1 MDEEVFSIRRSHTMD
16 NSSIYSGASPRSTRR
31 LNIDPENIS
40 ITSQLDLTQTRERT
54 RRRSF
59 EGLRTMS
66 AQAFHKDGNKTS
78 SKSRA
83 GFLQFW
89 KKNTDT
95 PSRADS
101 TESFEVKTTGSASNL
116 LDYRLYNQNSD
127 PKLHLSSQNLS
138 RQ

>member
-1 MDEEVFSIRRSHTMD
+1 MDEEVFGIRRSHTMD

-31 LNIDPENIS
+31 LNIDPESIS
-40 ITSQLDLTQTRERT
+40 ITSQVDPTQTRERT

-59 EGLRTMS
+59 EGLRPMS
-66 AQAFHKDGNKTS
+66 EQAFHKDGNKTK
-78 SKSRA
+78 SKT
-83 GFLQFW
+83 GLLQFW
-89 KKNTDT
+89 KKHTDT

-101 TESFEVKTTGSASNL
+101 TESFEVNTTGSASNL